1 MSKVSTITVE
11 GFLAQDVE
19 VRQTNA
25 GAVAEVTVPHTRRK
39 KNQQTQQWED
49 AGATTWFKAAF
60 WKDDIARVQGL
71 KKGTPVILMGE
82 LGEVRAYVKSDNTA
96 GANVTLLF
104 ASIGV
109 APAKQSQG
117 QASQPSG
124 DVWGAPGGYNDDQA
138 VPF

>member
-11 GFLAQDVE
+11 GYLAQDVE

-25 GAVAEVTVPHTRRK
+25 GAVAEVTVPHTRRR
-39 KNQQTQQWED
+39 KNQQTGQYED

-96 GANVTLLF
+96 GANVVLLF

-109 APAKQSQG
+109 TPARTQQQSDAPA
-117 QASQPSG
+117 G
-124 DVWGAPGGYNDDQA
+124 DVWGAPGTSYNDDQS